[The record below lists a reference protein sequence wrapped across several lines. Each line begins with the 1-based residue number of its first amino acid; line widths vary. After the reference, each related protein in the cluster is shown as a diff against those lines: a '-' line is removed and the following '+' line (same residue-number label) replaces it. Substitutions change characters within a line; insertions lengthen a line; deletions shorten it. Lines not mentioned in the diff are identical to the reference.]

1 VMQARRTTTL
11 PELERATPSEIEEAL
26 VHFDELDAP
35 SLERLEN
42 HPVHGRRLAVLRE
55 AEAWL
60 AEAGPE
66 ALATTPCPSAP
77 CPSAEGLY
85 DFGAGPGSSSLP
97 TEERARIAEHLE
109 RCAGCRELVATLAS
123 PPPLPLELSEPPPLS
138 IVRGGAPPRRSW
150 RPRRVALV
158 AAAAGLLFAALALP
172 GWLAD
177 PLERLPRTP
186 IYRGAESQA
195 LLYPR
200 GPLLDRGART
210 PAVVFELAPVE
221 GAESY
226 RVELYRHDG
235 GAFEVGDLVATH
247 EAATPRLEHP
257 ALAAGRYTWRAW
269 ASLRGLERDLGSRDF
284 EVRAN
289 QELAE
294 RLERLGADSSVK
306 EIVEE
311 VRALDSAGFVVDA
324 RALARTL
331 PASEARDDYLSPP
344 GR

>member
-1 VMQARRTTTL
+1 MQARRTTTL
-11 PELERATPSEIEEAL
+11 PELERATAREIEEAL
-26 VHFDELDAP
+26 VHFDELDAS

-66 ALATTPCPSAP
+66 VLASSP
-77 CPSAEGLY
+77 CPSAEALY
-85 DFGAGPGSSSLP
+85 DFGSGPGFTSLP
-97 TEERARIAEHLE
+97 TVERARIAEHLE
-109 RCAGCRELVATLAS
+109 RCAACRELVATLAS

-138 IVRGGAPPRRSW
+138 VVRGGTPSRRNW
-150 RPRRVALV
+150 RPHRVALV

-186 IYRGAESQA
+186 IYRGPQSQA
-195 LLYPR
+195 LLWPR
-200 GPLLDRGART
+200 GPLLERGART

-221 GAESY
+221 GAERY
-226 RVELYRHDG
+226 RVELYRHGG

-247 EAATPRLEHP
+247 DADTPRLEGP
-257 ALAAGRYTWRAW
+257 ALPAGRYTWKAW
-269 ASLRGLERDLGSRDF
+269 ASVRGLERDLGSRDF

-289 QELAE
+289 PELAE
-294 RLERLGADSSVK
+294 RLERLGADPSVK

-311 VRALDSAGFVVDA
+311 VRALDAAGFVVDA

-331 PASEARDDYLSPP
+331 PASEARDAYLRPP